1 MVKWWFDKA
10 WVCGTSLCIL
20 QGPYRL
26 WTHYGPGMW
35 PLVLPSKKD
44 FYKCDRFSH
53 CFQGSLLV
61 NQWTCCWIDL
71 KLWVPG
77 RSNLVRLKVD
87 PIHVMS
93 WFFLSLTVCW
103 MSSCRHE
110 TSTCW
115 TIPEFVRHDL
125 SVGGQSKYGLVEWLE
140 HSAEF
145 IITDPQFPTCSM
157 TSWYKPSI
165 AAFSVEL

>member
-93 WFFLSLTVCW
+93 WCFYPLRYAEWVRVVMKHRHVEQFRNSYAMIFLLAASQSMVWWNGLSILPSL
-103 MSSCRHE
+103 
-110 TSTCW
+110 
-115 TIPEFVRHDL
+115 
-125 SVGGQSKYGLVEWLE
+125 
-140 HSAEF
+140 
-145 IITDPQFPTCSM
+145 
-157 TSWYKPSI
+157 
-165 AAFSVEL
+165 